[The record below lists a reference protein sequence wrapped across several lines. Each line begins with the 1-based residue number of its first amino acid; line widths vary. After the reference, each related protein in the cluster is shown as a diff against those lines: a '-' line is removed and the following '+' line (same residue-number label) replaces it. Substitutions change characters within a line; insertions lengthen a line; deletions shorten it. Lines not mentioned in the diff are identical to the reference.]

1 MLSNDKVL
9 VVDNSSTARSAINN
23 ILRDHLFCKEIVDA
37 SDGQDA
43 LRKIRQNN
51 IDWIFSDWDMPNM
64 TGIEFLKEV
73 RSDPRMSHTPFIMVT
88 ARSDRDSL
96 VTAVQE
102 GVTSFI
108 IKPFTAKKLVEKVY
122 LAKGKMERRN
132 AERTKIGQEQFI
144 KLELNSPSK
153 GVDATLID
161 ISLTGFL
168 CLVEKEVVDQVSI
181 FDLFDTGLTLPK
193 TTHSLSIPC
202 QVIRLEADPHHP
214 ARSSHVRLAAR
225 FQPMQEAQRQHL
237 VGYIEEVAKVK

>member
-1 MLSNDKVL
+1 MLSNDTVL
-9 VVDNSSTARSAINN
+9 VVDNSSAARSAVNN

-43 LRKIRQNN
+43 LRKVRQLKN

-73 RSDPRMSHTPFIMVT
+73 RSDPRTSHIPFIMVT

-108 IKPFTAKKLVEKVY
+108 IKPFTAKKLVEKVFM
-122 LAKGKMERRN
+122 AKGRMERRN
-132 AERTKIGQEQFI
+132 AERTKVSKEQQINLTF
-144 KLELNSPSK
+144 EGAAESQ
-153 GVDATLID
+153 ATLID

-168 CLVEKEVVDQVSI
+168 SLIEIDATRQANI
-181 FDLFDTGLTLPK
+181 FDFFKAKLTLPK
-193 TTHSLSIPC
+193 NDISQSLPC
-202 QVIRLEADPHHP
+202 QLIRLEADPHHP
-214 ARSSHVRLAAR
+214 ARITHVRLAAR
-225 FQPMQEAQRQHL
+225 FQPMQEPQRQHL
-237 VGYIEEVAKVK
+237 VEYIEQIAGKN